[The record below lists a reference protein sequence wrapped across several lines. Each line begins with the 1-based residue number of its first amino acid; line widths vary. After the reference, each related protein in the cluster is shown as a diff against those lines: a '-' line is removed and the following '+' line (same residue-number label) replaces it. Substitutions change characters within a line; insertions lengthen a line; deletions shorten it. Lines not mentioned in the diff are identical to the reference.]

1 MSLIGR
7 HNSQLIVNRD
17 RAVLAKATQYLR
29 GKRPTYWFDFMSGE
43 CYFNGKFVGPT
54 SSAPGFS
61 HTRASVG
68 TAENSNRDIIHFASG
83 ERRQTDK
90 GWLVE
95 PTRQNLFLNSA
106 VGATQSITVAAVV
119 HTLSFRGTGTI
130 TLSGASTA
138 GPLVGT
144 GVNNTVLLAFTPSAG
159 TLTLTV
165 SGSVTNVQLEA
176 GEGASSWI
184 PTAGSSVIRA
194 ADEQFIPVSGI
205 SFPVSLWA
213 EFERRSDPGTGE
225 CLIQLDDNTASNSV
239 SVRVNSSDVP
249 NAVMNSG
256 GVVSASPV
264 SGATCPLATRAKIA
278 GRFSST
284 SVHGAHSGTLYTLED
299 TSVTLPAAGPSFV
312 RFGYRIGATASF
324 CGYLRRLAI
333 FDSALSDADLQ
344 LITTL

>member
-29 GKRPTYWFDFMSGE
+29 GKGPTYWFDFMSGE
-43 CYFNGKFVGPT
+43 SYFNGKFVGPT

-68 TAENSNRDIIHFASG
+68 TAENSNGDIIQFASG
-83 ERRQTDK
+83 ARRQTDK

-95 PTRQNLFLNSA
+95 PTRENLFLNSA
-106 VGATQSITVAAVV
+106 VGVTQNITVTAVA

-165 SGSVTNVQLEA
+165 SGSVTNVQLEI
-176 GEGASSWI
+176 GGGASSWI
-184 PTAGSSVIRA
+184 PTAGASVIRA

-213 EFERRSDPGTGE
+213 EFERRSDAGAGE
-225 CLIQLDDNTASNSV
+225 CILQLDNGAADENV
-239 SVRVNSSDVP
+239 SIRVNSSDFA
-249 NAVMNSG
+249 NAVMVTG
-256 GVVSASPV
+256 AVVQASPTSTPTTV
-264 SGATCPLATRAKIA
+264 PLATVTKIA
-278 GRFSST
+278 GRFNT
-284 SVHGAHSGTLYTLED
+284 NSVHGSLNGALYSAED
-299 TSVTLPAAGPSFV
+299 TLGSLPVTPSFI
-312 RFGYRIGATASF
+312 RFGYRAGANVPF

-333 FDSALSDADLQ
+333 FDSALSNADLQ
-344 LITTL
+344 SITTL